1 MQSEAKSRDV
11 IHIKQTELLQRDM
24 EQMRSRERA
33 IIEVRRLLLMYK
45 VKARISVECCTA
57 VLYIVLQ
64 EKAALSHERQSLDEM
79 RAKQLCV
86 SCKRP
91 VTAPRNIK

>member
-45 VKARISVECCTA
+45 VKVRI
-57 VLYIVLQ
+57 
-64 EKAALSHERQSLDEM
+64 
-79 RAKQLCV
+79 
-86 SCKRP
+86 
-91 VTAPRNIK
+91 